1 MKSRIGLIVAGG
13 WALAINVALA
23 GGGEELAALAARF
36 QEYGLPDVTT
46 ATWVKMQA
54 CWTPRIEDP
63 LPDEWNASGNAWLL
77 SETRDESGHPVRC
90 TVMAEGARIADV
102 VDREMLS
109 RQPVKAVDPL
119 APPVAPVPEDN
130 GYWRVGDPGRDAK
143 KIQRYLE
150 TTAWS
155 HGYGGDETQLGR
167 QALLAVALWQRGD
180 TTNAAALYEA
190 LAAHKGGATNVAAA
204 ALNLLADSQYGNLY
218 AEFRRNT
225 DWTAFRDG
233 LRALLARYPEGWRM
247 APVMQ
252 LLLAKV
258 EARIAQ
264 PAPAPVD
271 SAGLTE
277 AELRQAAAMLDMRAI
292 RARRTNY
299 SDPQVLWLV
308 PSAWVDRA
316 PWPLDAEL
324 EIRAR
329 GIEAM
334 PFLLELVP
342 DDALTTVPC
351 ESVTRDRWYRSS
363 IDCAM
368 LDRLKPGPDRDEW
381 IRKIFDN
388 IDRPATRGEIALSWL
403 REMMPETWQAEYGRE
418 KDEKLTVTLQQFY
431 QENHGK
437 TDDELAVACLPG
449 EYWGFNTLAQA
460 YLLGRARTTAI
471 PALEKFLPPEKPARM
486 TPDEWERQMQLGARE
501 DLLLRYAF
509 LRGEE
514 ARPVVGKFADML
526 EKTGKNPELVES
538 LKNFPFGASVAEL
551 LSRLGGNDG
560 PRDGVG
566 RSLLM
571 AKMDVTPLAE
581 CVDSVLAG
589 AVASTNPAVRIEL
602 ADLLRRRAGDRP
614 DAVLLATDHAA
625 EWETLIADD
634 GFTESCTYDKT
645 TVGDKFL
652 VLNEHLYGGAW
663 EKVDSSEEH
672 DWQEGPRGEMTA
684 KWFLE
689 EQGALGRAWLRERVR
704 QRLAG
709 TPEANLPPYPDAKI
723 VPAES
728 RLTDLRRRFA
738 DVTNRAA
745 AAIMAAALK
754 PDESAALAVL
764 LQTDAEINARL
775 SALANRIEKVTVTGA
790 ASEQGRQ
797 LQAWQ
802 GKLPA
807 PELLDAMRQIVEEAV
822 RGGKSATAKLSR
834 KAGFGR
840 CELSLDI
847 GPPKPVKDG
856 DNTVTEVEVGYSGL
870 ICGSVIFGSANWRL
884 APPPEEE
891 RCWWSLQTSD
901 TYDLQMFDQ
910 AQKKIFD
917 PAVPA
922 SETLF
927 AVFQT
932 RGEQP

>member
-1 MKSRIGLIVAGG
+1 MVAGG

-23 GGGEELAALAARF
+23 GGGEELADLAARF
-36 QEYGLPDVTT
+36 QEYGLPNVST
-46 ATWVKMQA
+46 ATWVRMQA

-63 LPDEWNASGNAWLL
+63 LPDDWNASGNAWLL
-77 SETRDESGHPVRC
+77 SETRDEVGRPVRC

-102 VDREMLS
+102 AEREVLS

-119 APPVAPVPEDN
+119 APPVAPVPGDN
-130 GYWRVGDPGRDAK
+130 GYWRAGDPGRDAK

-180 TTNAAALYEA
+180 TTNAVALYKA
-190 LAAHKGGATNVAAA
+190 LTAHAGGATNVAAA

-218 AEFRRNT
+218 AEFRRDT

-233 LRALLARYPEGWRM
+233 LRALLARYPEGWHM

-264 PAPAPVD
+264 PAPVD
-271 SAGLTE
+271 STDMTE
-277 AELRQAAAMLDMRAI
+277 TDLRQAAAMLELRAI

-316 PWPLDAEL
+316 PRPLDAEL

-334 PFLLELVP
+334 PFLLKLVP

-351 ESVTRDRWYRSS
+351 ESVTRDRWYRVRL
-363 IDCAM
+363 DPTL
-368 LDRLKPGPDRDEW
+368 LDRLKPGPDRDQW
-381 IRKIFDN
+381 IRKIFDD
-388 IDRPATRGEIALSWL
+388 IDRPATRGEVALAWL
-403 REMMPETWQAEYGRE
+403 REMMPETWQDEYGRE
-418 KDEKLTVTLQQFY
+418 EGQKLTDALQNFY
-431 QENHGK
+431 QQNHGK
-437 TDDELAVACLPG
+437 TDDELAVAILPG
-449 EYWGFNTLAQA
+449 KYSSFNKLAQDD
-460 YLLGRARTTAI
+460 LLARAQATSI
-471 PALEKFLPPEKPARM
+471 PALEDFLTSEKPAKM
-486 TPDEWERQMQLGARE
+486 KPDEGERGLQLDARE
-501 DLLLRYAF
+501 ELLLRYAF
-509 LRGEE
+509 LRGAESK
-514 ARPVVGKFADML
+514 PVLGKFADLL
-526 EKTGKNPELVES
+526 EKTGKDPELVEA
-538 LKNFPFGASVAEL
+538 LKHFPFGASVADL
-551 LSRLGGNDG
+551 LRSTGGSQDGTGRRLL
-560 PRDGVG
+560 V
-566 RSLLM
+566 
-571 AKMDVTPLAE
+571 AKMDATPLAE

-589 AVASTNPAVRIEL
+589 AVASTNPAVRANL

-614 DAVLLATDHAA
+614 EAELRATDHAA
-625 EWETLIADD
+625 EWETLIAD
-634 GFTESCTYDKT
+634 ESFATGYYSDPIVVCDR
-645 TVGDKFL
+645 FL
-652 VLNEHLYGGAW
+652 ALNENLYGGAW
-663 EKVDSSEEH
+663 EKVDSDAEH
-672 DWQEGPRGEMTA
+672 DWQEGARGEMTA

-689 EQGALGRAWLRERVR
+689 KQGAPGRAWLRERVR

-709 TPEANLPPYPDAKI
+709 TPEANLPPYPVAQI

-728 RLTDLRRRFA
+728 RLADLRSRFV
-738 DVTNRAA
+738 DVTNRSAAVQAA
-745 AAIMAAALK
+745 AELK
-754 PDESAALAVL
+754 PEESAALAVL
-764 LQTDAEINARL
+764 LQADAEINARL
-775 SALANRIEKVTVTGA
+775 SALANRIEKVTVTGD

-834 KAGFGR
+834 KAGFGG

-856 DNTVTEVEVGYSGL
+856 DKTVSEVEVGYSGL
-870 ICGSVIFGSANWRL
+870 VCGPDIFGSANWRL
-884 APPPEEE
+884 APPPEGE
-891 RCWWSLQTSD
+891 RYCWPLQTSD
-901 TYDLQMFDQ
+901 TYDLQLFDQ
-910 AQKKIFD
+910 AQKKLLD

-922 SETLF
+922 SETVF

-932 RGEQP
+932 RGEKP

>member
-1 MKSRIGLIVAGG
+1 MMAGG
-13 WALAINVALA
+13 WALAVNVALA

-63 LPDEWNASGNAWLL
+63 LPDEWDASGNAWLL

-102 VDREMLS
+102 ADREMLS

-119 APPVAPVPEDN
+119 APPVAPLPGDN
-130 GYWRVGDPGRDAK
+130 GYWRAGDPGRDAQ

-190 LAAHKGGATNVAAA
+190 LAAYEGGATNVAAA
-204 ALNLLADSQYGNLY
+204 AMNLLADSQYGNLY
-218 AEFRRNT
+218 TEFRRNT

-233 LRALLARYPEGWRM
+233 LRTLLARYPEGWRM

-264 PAPAPVD
+264 PAPVPVD

-277 AELRQAAAMLDMRAI
+277 TELRQAAAMLDLRAI
-292 RARRTNY
+292 RARRTIY
-299 SDPQVLWLV
+299 SDPEVLWLV
-308 PSAWVDRA
+308 PSSWTNRA
-316 PWPLDAEL
+316 TQPLDAEL

-329 GIEAM
+329 GIEAI
-334 PFLLELVP
+334 PFLLKLAP

-363 IDCAM
+363 IDFKM
-368 LDRLKPGPDRDEW
+368 LDRMKPGPDREKW
-381 IRKIFDN
+381 VRKLFDD
-388 IDRPATRGEIALSWL
+388 IDRPATRGEVALAWL
-403 REMMPETWQAEYGRE
+403 REMMPETWQDEYGRE
-418 KDEKLTVTLQQFY
+418 KDEKLTAALQEFY
-431 QENHGK
+431 QKNHGK
-437 TDDELAVACLPG
+437 TDDELAVAFLPG
-449 EYWGFNTLAQA
+449 KYSSFNKLAQD
-460 YLLGRARTTAI
+460 YLLARAQAASI
-471 PALEKFLPPEKPARM
+471 PALEEFLTSKM
-486 TPDEWERQMQLGARE
+486 TVQNKNDEWARGMQLGARE
-501 DLLLRYAF
+501 ELLLRYAF

-514 ARPVVGKFADML
+514 SKPVLGKFADLL
-526 EKTGKNPELVES
+526 EKIGKGPELAES
-538 LKNFPFGASVAEL
+538 LKHFPFGASLADL
-551 LSRLGGNDG
+551 LRSAGGSQDST
-560 PRDGVG
+560 G
-566 RSLLM
+566 RRLLM

-589 AVASTNPAVRIEL
+589 AVASTNPAVRIDL
-602 ADLLRRRAGDRP
+602 ASLLRQRAGDRP
-614 DAVLLATDHAA
+614 EAALRATDHAA
-625 EWETLIADD
+625 EWETLIAD
-634 GFTESCTYDKT
+634 ESFAAGYHSDPIVVCDR
-645 TVGDKFL
+645 FMA
-652 VLNEHLYGGAW
+652 LNEHLYGGAW
-663 EKVDSSEEH
+663 EKMDSGAEH
-672 DWQEGPRGEMTA
+672 DWQEGGRGEMAA

-689 EQGALGRAWLRERVR
+689 KQGAPGRAWLRARVR

-709 TPEANLPPYPDAKI
+709 TPEATLPPYPGAQI

-728 RLTDLRRRFA
+728 RLADLRSRFA
-738 DVTNRAA
+738 GVTNRSAA
-745 AAIMAAALK
+745 AQAAAELNSEEAAALT
-754 PDESAALAVL
+754 ALL
-764 LQTDAEINARL
+764 RTDAEINARL
-775 SALANRIEKVTVTGA
+775 SALANRIEKVTVTGDA
-790 ASEQGRQ
+790 GEQGRQ

-802 GKLPA
+802 EKLPA
-807 PELLDAMRQIVEEAV
+807 PELLDAMRQIVEGAV
-822 RGGKSATAKLSR
+822 RDGKSATAKLSR
-834 KAGFGR
+834 KAGFGG
-840 CELSLDI
+840 CELTLDI
-847 GPPKPVKDG
+847 SPPQPVKDG
-856 DNTVTEVEVGYSGL
+856 DKTVAEVEVGYSGL
-870 ICGSVIFGSANWRL
+870 VCGPGIFGSANWRL
-884 APPPEEE
+884 APPPEGE

-901 TYDLQMFDQ
+901 TYDLQMFAQ
-910 AQKKIFD
+910 AQKKLLD

-932 RGEQP
+932 RGEKP